1 MATNLAAIIAG
12 SRRNYGVDKYNP
24 DPEARRL
31 ALQRALMAQQYQ
43 TAMSAPAGPYSGVN
57 KLFTGLLE
65 GQRNLEEQR
74 RNALREAARRAYMSQ
89 MIAGGP
95 AAASGGASALM
106 PSVGRS
112 QRALMP
118 PAGARDIFTQI
129 EHSSFIPMEKSFPAM
144 EGGPQPPAGQLDQLL
159 SAPSA
164 QEVRN
169 IDYANKLTSDPVEAA
184 WNRRRGVEAR
194 SIYVPDSRGDSVADP
209 TVAEAAGEASY
220 DIEGTSLGGAP
231 LDDTVVTEE
240 AEVSVPGGLTT
251 RKTAAE
257 VEDDDDRHLLS
268 QFGDWL
274 LGGRELTPELADAE
288 LARMSPEDRDKVM
301 KAAFPAGSLAISE
314 ALGRGDAAQARRI
327 AALLDPA
334 SAIKYAFAK
343 TAKPVATKYV
353 HFVVPK
359 DHEGFNLG
367 GRKFQP
373 GTHSVGQQFLQTH
386 PWLREQ
392 LNRGTFQV
400 VKRPDPEPVIP
411 PSGLDLLGG
420 RSPAPSQQK
429 PVGKKQKAADLLDYA
444 KEFRLGSFD
453 IWKMFAKGLS
463 AIEAAVGVPDL
474 TEMGDEERAAANR
487 INNIKNKYAIPL
499 VRAISARGGRFAY
512 EQIEK
517 ILPGAKLDIQT
528 NETRVRLLRER
539 YLEELRENDLFQK
552 YHDKTMNPATRDK
565 IGQSDALL
573 VEGLKALNRMVD
585 AFDAQNKKK
594 AAETPKWRRLGK

>member
-1 MATNLAAIIAG
+1 
-12 SRRNYGVDKYNP
+12 
-24 DPEARRL
+24 
-31 ALQRALMAQQYQ
+31 
-43 TAMSAPAGPYSGVN
+43 
-57 KLFTGLLE
+57 
-65 GQRNLEEQR
+65 
-74 RNALREAARRAYMSQ
+74 
-89 MIAGGP
+89 
-95 AAASGGASALM
+95 
-106 PSVGRS
+106 
-112 QRALMP
+112 MP

-209 TVAEAAGEASY
+209 TVAEAAREASY
-220 DIEGTSLGGAP
+220 DIPPQGMMEWADIEGTSLGGAP

-240 AEVSVPGGLTT
+240 TEVSGPGGLTIRET
-251 RKTAAE
+251 GAAE

-343 TAKPVATKYV
+343 TPKPVATKYV

-474 TEMGDEERAAANR
+474 TEIGDEERAAANR

-499 VRAISARGGRFAY
+499 VRAIASRGGQFAY
-512 EQIEK
+512 EQIER
-517 ILPGAKLDIQT
+517 ILPGANLDIQT
-528 NETRVRLLRER
+528 NETRIRLLRER
-539 YLEELRENDLFQK
+539 YLEELRENDLFLK
-552 YHDKTMNPATRDK
+552 YHEKTMKPATRDK

>member
-1 MATNLAAIIAG
+1 ML
-12 SRRNYGVDKYNP
+12 
-24 DPEARRL
+24 
-31 ALQRALMAQQYQ
+31 
-43 TAMSAPAGPYSGVN
+43 
-57 KLFTGLLE
+57 
-65 GQRNLEEQR
+65 
-74 RNALREAARRAYMSQ
+74 
-89 MIAGGP
+89 AGGP
-95 AAASGGASALM
+95 ATAEELAAKRSM
-106 PSVGRS
+106 PSVARP

-118 PAGARDIFTQI
+118 NEGITAGLDNLG
-129 EHSSFIPMEKSFPAM
+129 MDM
-144 EGGPQPPAGQLDQLL
+144 AGQRYFPPNVRDREEAITRDFVLGLTDDEKYNARGGNVPGDFSLG
-159 SAPSA
+159 ATDSA
-164 QEVRN
+164 QGPPLE
-169 IDYANKLTSDPVEAA
+169 DA
-184 WNRRRGVEAR
+184 
-194 SIYVPDSRGDSVADP
+194 P

-220 DIEGTSLGGAP
+220 DIPAQGMMEWADIEGTSLGGAP

-240 AEVSVPGGLTT
+240 TEVSGPGDLTIRET
-251 RKTAAE
+251 AAAE

-288 LARMSPEDRDKVM
+288 LARMSPEDRDKLI

-327 AALLDPA
+327 AALFDPA

-343 TAKPVATKYV
+343 TPKPVATKYV

-474 TEMGDEERAAANR
+474 TEIGDEERAAANR

-499 VRAISARGGRFAY
+499 VRAIASRGGQFAY
-512 EQIEK
+512 EQIER
-517 ILPGAKLDIQT
+517 ILPGANLDIQT
-528 NETRVRLLRER
+528 NETRIRLLRER
-539 YLEELRENDLFQK
+539 YLEELRENDLFLK
-552 YHDKTMNPATRDK
+552 YHEKTMKPATRDK